1 MTHGYW
7 QIMLDES
14 SRQFTACELG
24 FFQIRVLLM
33 GLTIACATFQRMM
46 DKVLKEFIDVICFVY
61 LDDVIIFSENKEEHI
76 GHIKIIVERFRAAN
90 LKIKL
95 KKCQFAVTKI
105 EYLSHIIENGTMKPN
120 TKKTA
125 HVRDMPVPRTV
136 RILKGFLGYSSYY
149 RRYIQMYSSI
159 ASPLIRCTN

>member
-1 MTHGYW
+1 MFVSNISTH
-7 QIMLDES
+7 
-14 SRQFTACELG
+14 
-24 FFQIRVLLM
+24 
-33 GLTIACATFQRMM
+33 
-46 DKVLKEFIDVICFVY
+46 DV
-61 LDDVIIFSENKEEHI
+61 
-76 GHIKIIVERFRAAN
+76 
-90 LKIKL
+90 IKL

-159 ASPLIRCTN
+159 ASPLIRSTIKTTTLVTSVAVDVLR